1 MEFKVRGELES
12 EKLRKTENLSKQ
24 NPENQQN
31 LLHNTTR
38 RKKKKKPK
46 AQFWEFTEKVI
57 SRSFGTLYLHD
68 ALHAWGVEGV
78 NDGLSSGDLQLMQTP
93 FISRLHNHWVLLV
106 FVLTKPIYGP
116 PLHVFPYIVVRETMR
131 LAQQSSEQ
139 PSHFLCRCR
148 HRRPLAPTKP
158 KPKPNQKN
166 ETKRN
171 ETKRN
176 KRTNERKL
184 EDQRK
189 LYFLWGGG
197 GENKRVFFF
206 LFSSFF
212 FFFFGGFLFFN

>member
-1 MEFKVRGELES
+1 MYVEFKVRCELES
-12 EKLRKTENLSKQ
+12 EKLRKIDNLSKQ
-24 NPENQQN
+24 NPENHQN

-38 RKKKKKPK
+38 RKKKKTK

-57 SRSFGTLYLHD
+57 SRSFGALYLHD

-78 NDGLSSGDLQLMQTP
+78 NDGLSSGDLQLLQPP
-93 FISRLHNHWVLLV
+93 FISRLHNHWVFLV

-158 KPKPNQKN
+158 KPKPNQNQTKK
-166 ETKRN
+166 TKRN

-176 KRTNERKL
+176 KRTNETRTNENWKL
-184 EDQRK
+184 
-189 LYFLWGGG
+189 
-197 GENKRVFFF
+197 N
-206 LFSSFF
+206 
-212 FFFFGGFLFFN
+212 